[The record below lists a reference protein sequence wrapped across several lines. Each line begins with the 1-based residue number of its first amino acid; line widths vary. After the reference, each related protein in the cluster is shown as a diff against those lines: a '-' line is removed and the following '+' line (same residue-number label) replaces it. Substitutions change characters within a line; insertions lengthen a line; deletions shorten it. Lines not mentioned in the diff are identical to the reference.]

1 MKKKI
6 LEGYIY
12 NFIYQ
17 LLIIVTP
24 LIVTPYVTK
33 ILGISNIGIYSFVS
47 SIFIY
52 INMIQTFGIN
62 IYGQREIAYYKDDD
76 ENRNKTFIQLMILKL
91 FLFIILNVI
100 YYTIFKIFNIK
111 YTIYFNLFI
120 IESISS
126 FFDITWFFQ
135 GLSNFKK
142 ISIRNTIIKIIYII
156 LIFILIKS
164 KTDLKLYFLIVAF
177 SNLLS
182 SLSLWPSIVK
192 KIKLKK
198 EFITNINYLKILK
211 NLFIIFLTQ
220 IIIYIYTVL
229 NKTMLGILNTNISE
243 VGYYELA
250 IRIIQSINTL
260 IISLSAVI
268 APIIANNFY
277 KKNNELIKKYLK
289 LSFEIVLLLGIPIT
303 LGICLISK
311 DFISLF
317 LGNEFTKVT
326 NLIYLLSLT
335 IIPIG
340 ITNIIGSQYLISI
353 KKEKHMIFS
362 ILIGAVTNR
371 LINFILVPKFGAYGI
386 AISSIITEI
395 LILIIDIIITA
406 KDFDYKTLIIP
417 ALKYLVF
424 SFFIIIPFIILYN
437 LQNNWILLF
446 IKIFIS
452 IILYL
457 LCLIC
462 SKNKI
467 FNLIKER
474 CDI

>member
-12 NFIYQ
+12 NFLYQ
-17 LLIIVTP
+17 LLIIVAP
-24 LIVTPYVTK
+24 LIVTPYITK
-33 ILGISNIGIYSFVS
+33 TLGVSNIGIYSFVS

-52 INMIQTFGIN
+52 IIMVQTFGIN
-62 IYGQREIAYYKDDD
+62 IYGQREIAYYKDDE

-126 FFDITWFFQ
+126 FFDITWYFQ

-142 ISIRNTIIKIIYII
+142 ISIRNTIIKILYII
-156 LIFILIKS
+156 LVFILIKS
-164 KTDLKLYFLIVAF
+164 KTDLKLYFIIVAF

-182 SLSLWPSIVK
+182 SLSLWPSIIK
-192 KIKLKK
+192 KVKLKK
-198 EFITNINYLKILK
+198 EFIKNINYSKLLK
-211 NLFIIFLTQ
+211 NLSIIFLTQ

-229 NKTMLGILNTNISE
+229 NKTILGILNTNISE

-250 IRIIQSINTL
+250 IKIIQSINTL
-260 IISLSAVI
+260 IISLSVVI
-268 APIIANNFY
+268 APILANNFY
-277 KKNNELIKKYLK
+277 KKNNESIKKYLK
-289 LSFEIVLLLGIPIT
+289 LSFEVVLLLGIPIT
-303 LGICLISK
+303 LGICLIAK

-317 LGNEFTKVT
+317 LGNEFAKVT

-353 KKEKHMIFS
+353 KKEKYMIFS
-362 ILIGAVTNR
+362 ILIGAVINI
-371 LINFILVPKFGAYGI
+371 LISFILIPKFGAYGT

-395 LILIIDIIITA
+395 LILSIEVIITR
-406 KDFDYKTLIIP
+406 KNFNYKSLIIP
-417 ALKYLVF
+417 TLKYILF
-424 SFFIIIPFIILYN
+424 SLFMTIPFIIFYDLE
-437 LQNNWILLF
+437 NNWILLF
-446 IKIFIS
+446 IKIFSS
-452 IILYL
+452 IAIYL
-457 LCLIC
+457 LCLMC
-462 SKNKI
+462 TKNKI
-467 FNLIKER
+467 FNLIKG
-474 CDI
+474 